1 LSREPRLFC
10 FGSFR
15 FLLDGKLLRLK
26 NGKAKELLALLACE
40 GGRPVSK
47 RRAAFLL
54 WGEAGEEQAL
64 DSLSKVCGSL
74 RRLSREHGGF
84 LPLVST
90 YGELRLDMDRL
101 WCDLTEFSRLAA
113 RGDAESQREAAA
125 LHTGELLAAETY
137 EWAEEYAGWLEIRF
151 LELCESLAARY
162 REQGK
167 EKLARRYEHF
177 LE

>member
-1 LSREPRLFC
+1 MPQEPRLFC

-15 FLLDGKLLRLK
+15 LFLGGELLQLK

-40 GGRPVSK
+40 GGGPVSK
-47 RRAAFLL
+47 RRAASLL
-54 WGEAGEEQAL
+54 WGETGEEQAL

-74 RRLSREHGGF
+74 RRLSREHGDF

-90 YGELRLDMDRL
+90 YGELRLDKDRL
-101 WCDLTEFSRLAA
+101 WCDLAEFSRLAA
-113 RGDAESQREAAA
+113 RDDTESLRQAAA
-125 LHTGELLAAETY
+125 LHTGELLGAESY
-137 EWAEEYAGWLEIRF
+137 EWAEEYGGWTEIRF
-151 LELCESLAARY
+151 LELCESLAARF

-167 EKLARRYEHF
+167 EKLARQYEKF